1 MSNYRT
7 VDKKLA
13 CDEVAKELEQQGR
26 IIIS

>member
-26 IIIS
+26 I